1 MAEPQINSA
10 TSLDSVI
17 DSIKDPSERAIL
29 MNERQSEKKVE
40 DFTEKKMEERD
51 KLEMPKPPVLEEAP
65 KQEAYKTDPMK
76 TFGSAA
82 MFLAAFGGLLT
93 KHPMET
99 ALNSGAEVLKAVNA
113 NDAAAFSKAFDKW
126 KIDTDNAWKMANYN
140 QEQYKAA
147 LGKSDEDVKLYASMF
162 KNETA
167 ANALAAKMHEKDLE
181 QQRKSLEKAQKA
193 TDLVFEAVDS
203 DMAEWEKNHPNA
215 TEAQKKHAQLRFFK
229 SATAESKPET
239 EAQKKNDQATED
251 LKYIIGSAEK
261 LESMVEQDPNLV
273 GLRGRA
279 ERIQQRIGSQVNGK
293 DYHPEATTF
302 ESEVNELKAIASNP
316 ILRTRYF
323 SGNAAAR
330 LDSLIEGLSATD
342 DPTTVVNNFK
352 ALTTLLKSKLGTSKL
367 EVGTIQEGHKYLGG
381 DPADPTSWEEQ

>member
-167 ANALAAKMHEKDLE
+167 ANALAAKMHEQDLRAQQKALE
-181 QQRKSLEKAQKA
+181 QAQKA
-193 TDLVFEAVDS
+193 TSIITDADNEGMKLMVS
-203 DMAEWEKNHPNA
+203 
-215 TEAQKKHAQLRFFK
+215 
-229 SATAESKPET
+229 
-239 EAQKKNDQATED
+239 ND
-251 LKYIIGSAEK
+251 I
-261 LESMVEQDPNLV
+261 
-273 GLRGRA
+273 
-279 ERIQQRIGSQVNGK
+279 
-293 DYHPEATTF
+293 
-302 ESEVNELKAIASNP
+302 NP
-316 ILRTRYF
+316 I
-323 SGNAAAR
+323 GM
-330 LDSLIEGLSATD
+330 
-342 DPTTVVNNFK
+342 K
-352 ALTTLLKSKLGTSKL
+352 
-367 EVGTIQEGHKYLGG
+367 
-381 DPADPTSWEEQ
+381 